1 MVLGLARKVLGSA
14 VTFVAMALA
23 PVVGV
28 LAWGAVEDGMDKRKT
43 RNKDDATRR

>member
-1 MVLGLARKVLGSA
+1 MVFGLARTVLGS
-14 VTFVAMALA
+14 VVKFVAMALA

-43 RNKDDATRR
+43 RNKDDATGR